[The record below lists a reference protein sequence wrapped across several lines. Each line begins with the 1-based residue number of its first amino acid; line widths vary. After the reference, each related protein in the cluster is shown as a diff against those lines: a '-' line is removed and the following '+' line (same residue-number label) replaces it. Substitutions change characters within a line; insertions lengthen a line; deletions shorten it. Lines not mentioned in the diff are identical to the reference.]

1 MNRLRVRPAA
11 GPTVALT
18 VLAVVGAHLLSPGA
32 APPGAAAEGAAPLA
46 ALYDNTAVTAG
57 SAPAG
62 DLDGR
67 GGSLA
72 EADLAA
78 AGWARGARITVNG
91 TTYTRADVAPGRPDN
106 VLAAGQDVALSGRG
120 SALGFLA
127 TATGGPATGTGTV
140 RYADGTSSSYE
151 LTVGDWAAGSTAAAA
166 LTLPHRH
173 TPAGTVP
180 EQARLYTAAVPIDRG
195 KAVVAVTLPRLR
207 DDRDDRAPA
216 LHVFDL
222 AVRNTTDAPG
232 GRVWEAAWTASPG
245 TASAVPE
252 PDGWTDRTLRMV
264 VHPNLAGR
272 TVRIRLTNAL
282 SPVPVTFGR
291 VTLAVRADHG
301 TARAA
306 PVPVTFAGRTRTT
319 VPAGGDAYGDPVDL
333 PVAEG
338 DELLVSIHLPGR
350 VLVAPRHVWA
360 LSTSYTTAAGAG
372 DHSTDTGGA
381 AFTRPIPYW
390 AFLTGVD
397 LATADGRGTVVALG
411 DSQTD
416 GAHTRPDADHR
427 WPDLCAAD
435 LRRTAPGTGMA
446 NAGLSANSLLTDS
459 TGAAGPAAL
468 NRLDRDV
475 LAQPDARTL
484 VLYEG
489 INDITLH
496 DASARDL
503 IAGIRR
509 ITALA
514 HAHGLRV
521 VVATIPPFGGS
532 TLWTEER
539 EEVRQQVNSWIRSS
553 RDIDARTDF
562 DLAARDPAAPER
574 LRDGVHDPR
583 DHLHFNDAGTR
594 LLADTLA
601 PALAG
606 VLTRGAPSGR

>member
-1 MNRLRVRPAA
+1 M
-11 GPTVALT
+11 
-18 VLAVVGAHLLSPGA
+18 
-32 APPGAAAEGAAPLA
+32 
-46 ALYDNTAVTAG
+46 
-57 SAPAG
+57 
-62 DLDGR
+62 
-67 GGSLA
+67 
-72 EADLAA
+72 
-78 AGWARGARITVNG
+78 
-91 TTYTRADVAPGRPDN
+91 
-106 VLAAGQDVALSGRG
+106 
-120 SALGFLA
+120 
-127 TATGGPATGTGTV
+127 
-140 RYADGTSSSYE
+140 
-151 LTVGDWAAGSTAAAA
+151 
-166 LTLPHRH
+166 
-173 TPAGTVP
+173 
-180 EQARLYTAAVPIDRG
+180 
-195 KAVVAVTLPRLR
+195 
-207 DDRDDRAPA
+207 
-216 LHVFDL
+216 
-222 AVRNTTDAPG
+222 
-232 GRVWEAAWTASPG
+232 
-245 TASAVPE
+245 
-252 PDGWTDRTLRMV
+252 
-264 VHPNLAGR
+264 
-272 TVRIRLTNAL
+272 
-282 SPVPVTFGR
+282 
-291 VTLAVRADHG
+291 
-301 TARAA
+301 
-306 PVPVTFAGRTRTT
+306 
-319 VPAGGDAYGDPVDL
+319 
-333 PVAEG
+333 
-338 DELLVSIHLPGR
+338 
-350 VLVAPRHVWA
+350 
-360 LSTSYTTAAGAG
+360 
-372 DHSTDTGGA
+372 
-381 AFTRPIPYW
+381 
-390 AFLTGVD
+390 TGVD

-435 LRRTAPGTGMA
+435 LRRTAPGTGTA

-606 VLTRGAPSGR
+606 VLARGAPSGR